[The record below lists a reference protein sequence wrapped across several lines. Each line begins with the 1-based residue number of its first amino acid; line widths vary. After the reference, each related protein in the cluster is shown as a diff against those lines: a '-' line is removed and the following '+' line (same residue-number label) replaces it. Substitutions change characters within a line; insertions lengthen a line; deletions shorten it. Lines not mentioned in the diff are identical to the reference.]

1 MKSFAQLRR
10 WMESVQI
17 DKDGIGW
24 VVSLMSHLALF
35 VTLALVWQQLPAA
48 RGPVMLSS
56 PDHFAEDASVQ
67 DFDYTPTDV
76 EDAGAGGGGGTGA
89 TVASAPTLSEI
100 STVGTREL
108 PASVADIPTIDLPAM
123 AELSAAPNL
132 NDRLTI
138 KGDAGAG
145 ATGAEG
151 AVDRITQAIMLS
163 LEQRPTLVV
172 WLLDQSES
180 LRPQRATIERRTDRV
195 YEELGVI
202 QSKGSDA
209 FAKHGQKPLLTAV
222 VAFGKEVTFR
232 MKEPTDDPGEI
243 KKAIRDIEND
253 PDGIEMTFTAVSEAA
268 RRYKK
273 LRTASPRRNVML
285 IVVTD
290 ESGNDEGQLE
300 TALDLCRRSQ
310 MPVYVIGVPAPFGQR
325 QAFVKYVD
333 PDPKYDQSVQNIPV
347 DQGPESAKPES
358 VQLGF
363 SAGDWDRY
371 TAIDSGFGPYAL
383 TRLCYETGG
392 AYFAVHPNRPTTAG
406 HVKDTAVMA
415 TRISEFF
422 DPAIM
427 RTYQPDYVSPRGY
440 DQLLKENKARAALVQ
455 AAEMSLV
462 EPMDK
467 PRLQFPKRNDAD
479 LKRELDLAARSAA
492 VVQPKLDQLYGV
504 LKAGEKDRP
513 KLTSPRWQ
521 AGYDLAMGRTMAILV
536 RTVCYN
542 AMLAKAKN
550 GMKFE
555 KADSDTWA
563 LRPADEITV
572 DSKLEKL
579 AAQAREY
586 LERVRD
592 QHPGTPWA
600 YLAQREL
607 SEPLGWQWTE
617 RHIGINDPP
626 RMARGG
632 GGGGNPRDTLQK
644 LEKPKPVR
652 ANVKL

>member
-1 MKSFAQLRR
+1 MKSLAQLRR

-17 DKDGIGW
+17 DTDGIGW
-24 VVSLMSHLALF
+24 AVSLVSHLVLF
-35 VTLALVWQQLPAA
+35 VALALVWQRLPSSHA
-48 RGPVMLSS
+48 PVLFSA
-56 PDHFAEDASVQ
+56 PDHFVEDASIQ
-67 DFDYTPTDV
+67 DFDYTATDV
-76 EDAGAGGGGGTGA
+76 EDVGAAGGGGTGA
-89 TVASAPTLSEI
+89 TVASAPTLAEI
-100 STVGTREL
+100 PTVGAREL
-108 PASVADIPTIDLPAM
+108 PATAADVPTIDLPVM

-138 KGDAGAG
+138 KGDAGAA

-180 LRPQRATIERRTDRV
+180 LRPQRSTIERRLDRI

-202 QSKGSDA
+202 QSKGNDA
-209 FAKHGQKPLLTAV
+209 FTKHGRQPLLTAV
-222 VAFGKEVTFR
+222 VAFGKQVTFR
-232 MKEPTDDPGEI
+232 MKEPTDDLDQI
-243 KKAIRDIEND
+243 KQAIRDIEND
-253 PDGIEMTFTAVSEAA
+253 PDGIEMTFTALSEVA
-268 RRYKK
+268 RRYQK

-285 IVVTD
+285 VVVTD
-290 ESGNDEGQLE
+290 ESGDDAGQLE
-300 TALDLCRRSQ
+300 TTLDLCRRWQ

-333 PDPKYDQSVQNIPV
+333 PDPRYDQSVRDIPV
-347 DQGPESAKPES
+347 DQGPESARPES

-363 SAGDWDRY
+363 SAGDWDRF

-406 HVKDTAVMA
+406 HVNDTAVMA

-440 DQLLKENKARAALVQ
+440 EQLLKENKARAALVQ

-479 LKRELDLAARSAA
+479 LKRELDVAARSAA
-492 VVQPKLDQLYGV
+492 VVQPKLDQLYTI

-521 AGYDLAMGRTMAILV
+521 AGYDLAMGRTTAIMV
-536 RTVCYN
+536 RTAGYN

-555 KADSDTWA
+555 KQDSDTWV
-563 LRPADEITV
+563 LRPSDDIT
-572 DSKLEKL
+572 SNSALEKL

-586 LERVRD
+586 LERARD

-600 YLAQREL
+600 YLANREL
-607 SEPLGWQWTE
+607 SEPLGWNWSE
-617 RHIGINDPP
+617 RHSGVNDPP